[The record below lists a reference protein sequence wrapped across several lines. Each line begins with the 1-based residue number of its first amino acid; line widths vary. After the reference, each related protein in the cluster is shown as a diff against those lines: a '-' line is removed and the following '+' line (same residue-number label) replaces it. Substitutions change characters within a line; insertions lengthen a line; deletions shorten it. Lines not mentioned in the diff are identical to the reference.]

1 MRTSIKHL
9 HGPAP
14 TPGELEA
21 AIRHARELRSEALQ
35 DYLATARSGLGRT
48 FRHIGSVVALHS
60 APAYRLSVAPSR
72 VLRQSFWSIVP
83 GSPRWLQSLWSRT
96 P

>member
-21 AIRHARELRSEALQ
+21 AIRNARQLRSEALH
-35 DYLATARSGLGRT
+35 DYLAAARSGLGRT
-48 FRHIGSVVALHS
+48 FLHLGSAFALHP
-60 APAYRLSVAPSR
+60 APANRPAIAPSR
-72 VLRQSFWSIVP
+72 LRRQPFWSILP
-83 GSPRWLQSLWSRT
+83 GSPRWMQALWSRR